1 VSAAGASERA
11 GRLRLCAALAAR
23 DPDALAAAMRALLDA
38 ADPGAV
44 EEALLQSYL
53 FVGYPVALNALALW
67 RELSGRPAPTGVVE
81 DPMLWARRGAEVLR
95 RVYGGQYDD
104 VRANVR
110 ALHPDMEMWMV
121 SEGYGKVLGREGLDL
136 VERELCVV
144 ALLAVL
150 DTPRQ
155 LYSHLRG
162 ARNVGAADLE
172 IEDALVAA
180 KPFASAAAWDHA
192 QEAWSRLR
200 GRAPDRAS

>member
-1 VSAAGASERA
+1 MSAPRASERER
-11 GRLRLCAALAAR
+11 RLSLCAALAAH
-23 DPDALAAAMRALLDA
+23 DPDALAAAMRALADA

-67 RELSGRPAPTGVVE
+67 RELSGRPAPTGVV
-81 DPMLWARRGAEVLR
+81 DDAALWARRGAEVLR

-110 ALHPDMEMWMV
+110 ALHPDMERWMV

-162 ARNVGAADLE
+162 ARNVGAADGE
-172 IEDALVAA
+172 IEDALAAA
-180 KPFASAAAWDHA
+180 KPFATEAAWDHA

-200 GRAPDRAS
+200 GRSPDRAP